1 MSKTDIIA
9 GLDIGSAQ
17 VACVIGRRDPQT
29 SQIEI
34 LSGARSACL
43 GGLKGGVVI
52 NINETA
58 RAITRICEE
67 AEDAAK
73 EMVKD
78 VSIAVR
84 GNHLQTFNNH
94 GALNIARTDKEITA
108 DDVDKAIE
116 SAQAVHL
123 SADREIIHTIPQGFT
138 LDRQQGVPNPVGME
152 GSLLEVDVHIV
163 TASRSHLSNIFK
175 AINMAG
181 FSVTEPIYGLLAAGE
196 VVVTQEERDLGCILI
211 DIGGQTTDVAVYFDG
226 SVHFTEK
233 LPIGADA
240 ITRDLA
246 YGLRT
251 SLSQAQ
257 QIKENYG
264 VALSSL
270 LEQNEG
276 EVNFTA
282 MDGRTFRKVNRRLL
296 IDIIEPRVEEIF
308 TLISEKLQ
316 DSGYAD
322 RVVPGGAVLSGGGS
336 LLKGIEQASEKIL
349 QLSSRVGLPQ
359 GVVGKSEI
367 VGHPSFATAV
377 GLLAFPYRGD
387 GQWAS
392 PASAA
397 RRRARSG
404 GSVVQRVR
412 EWVEETF

>member
-1 MSKTDIIA
+1 MAKTDIVA

-17 VACVIGRRDPQT
+17 VACVIGRKDAQT
-29 SQIEI
+29 GQIEI
-34 LSGARSACL
+34 LGGAKSACP

-52 NINETA
+52 NIDETA
-58 RAITRICEE
+58 RAVTRITEE

-78 VSIAVR
+78 VTIAIR
-84 GNHLQTFNNH
+84 GTHLQTFNNH
-94 GALNIARTDKEITA
+94 GALNIARTDKEITT
-108 DDVDKAIE
+108 DDVEKAIE

-181 FSVTEPIYGLLAAGE
+181 FSVTEPIYGLLATGE
-196 VVVTQEERDLGCILI
+196 VVVTQEERDLGCLLI
-211 DIGGQTTDVAVYFDG
+211 DVGGQTTDIAVYFDG

-233 LPIGADA
+233 LSIGADA

-264 VALSSL
+264 VAMSSL
-270 LEQNEG
+270 LEQNEV

-282 MDGRTFRKVNRRLL
+282 MDGRTFRKVNRRTL
-296 IDIIEPRVEEIF
+296 IDIVEPRVEEIF
-308 TLISEKLQ
+308 TLIAEKLQ

-322 RVVPGGAVLSGGGS
+322 RVVPGGAVLTGGGS

-349 QLSSRVGLPQ
+349 QLSTRVGLPQ
-359 GVVGKSEI
+359 GVIGKSEI

-377 GLLAFPYRGD
+377 GLLGFPYRGE
-387 GQWAS
+387 GQWGSTSAS
-392 PASAA
+392 
-397 RRRARSG
+397 RRHKSRSG
-404 GSVVQRVR
+404 TVVQRVR

>member
-1 MSKTDIIA
+1 
-9 GLDIGSAQ
+9 
-17 VACVIGRRDPQT
+17 
-29 SQIEI
+29 
-34 LSGARSACL
+34 
-43 GGLKGGVVI
+43 
-52 NINETA
+52 
-58 RAITRICEE
+58 
-67 AEDAAK
+67 
-73 EMVKD
+73 
-78 VSIAVR
+78 
-84 GNHLQTFNNH
+84 
-94 GALNIARTDKEITA
+94 
-108 DDVDKAIE
+108 
-116 SAQAVHL
+116 
-123 SADREIIHTIPQGFT
+123 
-138 LDRQQGVPNPVGME
+138 
-152 GSLLEVDVHIV
+152 
-163 TASRSHLSNIFK
+163 
-175 AINMAG
+175 
-181 FSVTEPIYGLLAAGE
+181 VTEPIYGLLAAGE

>member
-1 MSKTDIIA
+1 MAKTDIVA

-17 VACVIGRRDPQT
+17 VAFVIGRRDAQT
-29 SQIEI
+29 GQIEV
-34 LSGARSACL
+34 LSGARSACP

-52 NINETA
+52 NIDETA
-58 RAITRICEE
+58 RAVTRICEE
-67 AEDAAK
+67 AEDQAK

-78 VSIAVR
+78 LSIAIR
-84 GNHLQTFNNH
+84 GTHLQTFNNH

-108 DDVDKAIE
+108 EDVEKAIE
-116 SAQAVHL
+116 SAQAVHM
-123 SADREIIHTIPQGFT
+123 SPDREIIHTIPQGFT

-163 TASRSHLSNIFK
+163 TASRSHLNNIFK
-175 AINMAG
+175 AINVAG

-196 VVVTQEERDLGCILI
+196 VVVTQEERELGCLLI
-211 DIGGQTTDVAVYFDG
+211 DIGGQTTDLAVYFDG
-226 SVHFTEK
+226 SAHFTEK

-257 QIKENYG
+257 QIKENFG
-264 VALSSL
+264 VAMTSM
-270 LEQNEG
+270 LEQNEN

-282 MDGRTFRKVNRRLL
+282 MDGRTFRKVSRRFLV
-296 IDIIEPRVEEIF
+296 DIIEPRVEEIM
-308 TLISEKLQ
+308 TMIAEKLQ

-322 RVVPGGAVLSGGGS
+322 RVVPGGVILTGGGS
-336 LLKGIEQASEKIL
+336 LLKGVEQAADRVL

-377 GLLAFPYRGD
+377 GLLAFPYRG
-387 GQWAS
+387 GGEAGWQS
-392 PASAA
+392 SS
-397 RRRARSG
+397 RRRAARSTAG
-404 GSVVQRVR
+404 FGQKIR

>member
-1 MSKTDIIA
+1 MAKQDIVA

-17 VACVIGRRDPQT
+17 VACVIGRRDGQT
-29 SQIEI
+29 GQLEL
-34 LSGARSACL
+34 LSGSRTACP

-52 NINETA
+52 NIDETA
-58 RAITRICEE
+58 RAVTRICEE

-73 EMVKD
+73 EMVKELT
-78 VSIAVR
+78 IAVR
-84 GNHLQTFNNH
+84 GTHLQTFNNH

-108 DDVDKAIE
+108 EDVEKAIE
-116 SAQAVHL
+116 SAQAVHM
-123 SADREIIHTIPQGFT
+123 SPDREIIHTIPQGFT

-163 TASRSHLSNIFK
+163 TASRSHLNNIFK
-175 AINMAG
+175 AINVAG

-196 VVVTQEERDLGCILI
+196 VVVTQEERELGCLLL
-211 DIGGQTTDVAVYFDG
+211 DIGGQTTDLAVYFDG

-240 ITRDLA
+240 VTRDLA

-264 VALSSL
+264 VAMTSL
-270 LEQNEG
+270 LEQNEN

-282 MDGRTFRKVNRRLL
+282 MDGRTLRKVSRRFL

-308 TLISEKLQ
+308 TLVAEKLQ

-322 RVVPGGAVLSGGGS
+322 RVVPGGVILTGGGS
-336 LLKGIEQASEKIL
+336 LLKGIEQAAERIL
-349 QLSSRVGLPQ
+349 QLSARVGLPQ
-359 GVVGKSEI
+359 GVLGKSDI
-367 VGHPSFATAV
+367 VGHPSFATAI

-387 GQWAS
+387 GQWNATI
-392 PASAA
+392 
-397 RRRARSG
+397 RRRSRSV
-404 GSVVQRVR
+404 SLTRRVR

>member
-1 MSKTDIIA
+1 MAKTDIVA

-17 VACVIGRRDPQT
+17 VAFVIGRRDAQT
-29 SQIEI
+29 GQIEV
-34 LSGARSACL
+34 LSGSRSACP

-52 NINETA
+52 NIDETA
-58 RAITRICEE
+58 RAVTRICEE
-67 AEDAAK
+67 AEDQAK

-78 VSIAVR
+78 LSIAIR
-84 GNHLQTFNNH
+84 GTHLQTFNNH

-108 DDVDKAIE
+108 EDVEKAIE
-116 SAQAVHL
+116 SAQAVHM
-123 SADREIIHTIPQGFT
+123 SPDREIIHTIPQGFT

-163 TASRSHLSNIFK
+163 TASRSHLNNIFK
-175 AINMAG
+175 AINVAG

-196 VVVTQEERDLGCILI
+196 VVVTQEERDLGCLLI
-211 DIGGQTTDVAVYFDG
+211 DIGGQTTDMAVYFDG
-226 SVHFTEK
+226 SAHFTEK
-233 LPIGADA
+233 LPLGADA
-240 ITRDLA
+240 VTRDLA

-264 VALSSL
+264 VAMSSL
-270 LEQNEG
+270 LEQNEN

-282 MDGRTFRKVNRRLL
+282 MDGRTFRKISRRFLV
-296 IDIIEPRVEEIF
+296 DIIEPRIEEIF
-308 TLISEKLQ
+308 TLIAEKLQ

-322 RVVPGGAVLSGGGS
+322 RVVPGGVILTGGGS
-336 LLKGIEQASEKIL
+336 LLKGVEQAAERIL

-359 GVVGKSEI
+359 GVIGKSDI

-377 GLLAFPYRGD
+377 GLLAFPYRGEA
-387 GQWAS
+387 GWQT
-392 PASAA
+392 AA
-397 RRRARSG
+397 RRRTARS
-404 GSVVQRVR
+404 STFTQKIR

>member
-1 MSKTDIIA
+1 MAKLDVVA

-29 SQIEI
+29 GQIEA
-34 LSGARSACL
+34 LSGARSACP

-52 NINETA
+52 NIDETA
-58 RAITRICEE
+58 RAVTRICEE
-67 AEDAAK
+67 AEDQAK

-78 VSIAVR
+78 LTIAIR
-84 GNHLQTFNNH
+84 GTHLQTFNNH

-108 DDVDKAIE
+108 EDVEKAIE
-116 SAQAVHL
+116 SAQAVHM

-152 GSLLEVDVHIV
+152 GSLLEVDTHIV
-163 TASRSHLSNIFK
+163 TASRSHLNNIFK
-175 AINMAG
+175 AINVAG
-181 FSVTEPIYGLLAAGE
+181 FQVTEPIYGLLAAGE
-196 VVVTQEERDLGCILI
+196 VVVTQEERDLGCLLL
-211 DIGGQTTDVAVYFDG
+211 DIGGQTTDLAVYFDG

-233 LPIGADA
+233 LPLGADA

-264 VALSSL
+264 VAMSSL
-270 LEQNEG
+270 LEQNDN
-276 EVNFTA
+276 EVTFTA
-282 MDGRTFRKVNRRLL
+282 MDGRTFRKVSRRFL
-296 IDIIEPRVEEIF
+296 IDIVEPRVEEIF
-308 TLISEKLQ
+308 TLVAEKLQ

-322 RVVPGGAVLSGGGS
+322 RVVPGGLVLTGGGS
-336 LLKGIEQASEKIL
+336 LLKGIEQAAERIL

-359 GVVGKSEI
+359 GVIGKSDL

-377 GLLAFPYRGD
+377 GLLGFPYRGD
-387 GQWAS
+387 GQWHTT
-392 PASAA
+392 A
-397 RRRARSG
+397 RRRTTVRTP
-404 GSVVQRVR
+404 GSWTQKLK

>member
-78 VSIAVR
+78 VAIAVR

-123 SADREIIHTIPQGFT
+123 SVDREIIHTIPQGFT

-163 TASRSHLSNIFK
+163 SASRSHLSNIFK

-181 FSVTEPIYGLLAAGE
+181 FSVTEPIYGNGN
-196 VVVTQEERDLGCILI
+196 DLGSLLI
-211 DIGGQTTDVAVYFDG
+211 DIGGQTTDIAVYFD
-226 SVHFTEK
+226 
-233 LPIGADA
+233 
-240 ITRDLA
+240 
-246 YGLRT
+246 
-251 SLSQAQ
+251 
-257 QIKENYG
+257 
-264 VALSSL
+264 
-270 LEQNEG
+270 
-276 EVNFTA
+276 
-282 MDGRTFRKVNRRLL
+282 
-296 IDIIEPRVEEIF
+296 
-308 TLISEKLQ
+308 
-316 DSGYAD
+316 
-322 RVVPGGAVLSGGGS
+322 
-336 LLKGIEQASEKIL
+336 
-349 QLSSRVGLPQ
+349 
-359 GVVGKSEI
+359 
-367 VGHPSFATAV
+367 
-377 GLLAFPYRGD
+377 
-387 GQWAS
+387 
-392 PASAA
+392 
-397 RRRARSG
+397 
-404 GSVVQRVR
+404 
-412 EWVEETF
+412 

>member
-1 MSKTDIIA
+1 MAKTDIIA

-34 LSGARSACL
+34 LSGARTACL

-78 VSIAVR
+78 VTIAVR

-196 VVVTQEERDLGCILI
+196 VVVTQEERDLGSILI

-240 ITRDLA
+240 ISRDLA

-282 MDGRTFRKVNRRLL
+282 MDGRTFRKVNRRML
-296 IDIIEPRVEEIF
+296 IDMIEPRVEEIF

-322 RVVPGGAVLSGGGS
+322 RVVPGGAVLTGGGS
-336 LLKGIEQASEKIL
+336 LLKGMEQASEKFL

-377 GLLAFPYRGD
+377 GLLAFPFRGN
-387 GQWAS
+387 GQWS
-392 PASAA
+392 NSSSAA
-397 RRRARSG
+397 RRRTRTG
-404 GSVVQRVR
+404 GSVVQRVK

>member
-1 MSKTDIIA
+1 MAKTDIVA

-17 VACVIGRRDPQT
+17 VACVIGRRDAQT
-29 SQIEI
+29 GQIEVR
-34 LSGARSACL
+34 SGSRSACP

-52 NINETA
+52 NIDETA
-58 RAITRICEE
+58 RAVTRICEE
-67 AEDAAK
+67 AEEAAK

-78 VSIAVR
+78 VTIAVR
-84 GNHLQTFNNH
+84 GTHLQTFNNH

-108 DDVDKAIE
+108 DDVDKASE

-163 TASRSHLSNIFK
+163 TASRSHLNNIFK
-175 AINMAG
+175 AINLAG
-181 FSVTEPIYGLLAAGE
+181 FTVTEPIYGLLAAGE
-196 VVVTQEERDLGCILI
+196 VVVTQEERDLGSLLI
-211 DIGGQTTDVAVYFDG
+211 DIGGQTTDMAVYFDG
-226 SVHFTEK
+226 SIHYTEK
-233 LPIGADA
+233 LSIGADSV
-240 ITRDLA
+240 TRDLA

-257 QIKENYG
+257 QIKENFG
-264 VALSSL
+264 VSMSSL
-270 LEQNEG
+270 LEQNEA

-282 MDGRTFRKVNRRLL
+282 MDGRTFRKVSRRTL
-296 IDIIEPRVEEIF
+296 IDMIEPRIEEIF

-322 RVVPGGAVLSGGGS
+322 RVVPGGADLTGGGS

-359 GVVGKSEI
+359 GVVGKSEV
-367 VGHPSFATAV
+367 VGHPSFATAI
-377 GLLAFPYRGD
+377 GLLGFPYRGD

-392 PASAA
+392 TANN
-397 RRRARSG
+397 RRRTARSG
-404 GSVVQRVR
+404 SVTQRVR

>member
-1 MSKTDIIA
+1 MSKTDIVA

-17 VACVIGRRDPQT
+17 VACVIGRRDAQT
-29 SQIEI
+29 GQIEI
-34 LSGARSACL
+34 LSGSRSACP

-58 RAITRICEE
+58 RAVTRICEE
-67 AEDAAK
+67 AEDTAK

-78 VSIAVR
+78 VTIAVR
-84 GNHLQTFNNH
+84 GSHLQTFNNH

-108 DDVDKAIE
+108 DDVEKAIE
-116 SAQAVHL
+116 SAQAIHL
-123 SADREIIHTIPQGFT
+123 SSDREIIHTIPQGFT

-152 GSLLEVDVHIV
+152 GSLLEVDVQIV

-196 VVVTQEERDLGCILI
+196 VVVTQEERDLGCLLI
-211 DIGGQTTDVAVYFDG
+211 DIGGQTTDIAVYFDG

-233 LPIGADA
+233 LSIGADSV
-240 ITRDLA
+240 TRDLA

-257 QIKENYG
+257 QIKENFG
-264 VALSSL
+264 VAMTSL
-270 LEQNEG
+270 LEQNDG

-282 MDGRTFRKVNRRLL
+282 MDGRTFRKVGRRTL
-296 IDIIEPRVEEIF
+296 IDMIEPRVEEIF

-322 RVVPGGAVLSGGGS
+322 RVVPGGAVLTGGGS
-336 LLKGIEQASEKIL
+336 LLKGIEQAAEKIL

-359 GVVGKSEI
+359 GVIGKSDI
-367 VGHPSFATAV
+367 VGHPSYATAV
-377 GLLAFPYRGD
+377 GLLGFPYRGEA
-387 GQWAS
+387 QWSSAS
-392 PASAA
+392 NG
-397 RRRARSG
+397 RRRTVRTG
-404 GSVVQRVR
+404 GSLTQRVR